1 MALVSTAAWA
11 TVTFDSSTG
20 VGFVGKGDVQ
30 VPFGW
35 NNAKA
40 QQQANNVTFNY
51 DSTSTYDVTI
61 EFSTGN
67 PDHPKSIEDHV
78 VTQEKSSTVAASV
91 ASDPRKTGQYT
102 GWNLRGFGVT
112 TTTGDAVPTVGD
124 SCPNGDLGDCVVTA
138 VTPVSSTGGLY
149 VSDSVTGNGPT
160 QIY

>member
-11 TVTFDSSTG
+11 TVTFNPSTG
-20 VGFVGKGDVQ
+20 IGFVGKGDVQ

-40 QQQANNVTFNY
+40 QQQANNVTFEYN
-51 DSTSTYDVTI
+51 STSSYDVTI

-67 PDHPKSIEDHV
+67 PDHPKSIGTHT
-78 VTQEKSSTVAASV
+78 VTQDKSTTVASSI

-102 GWNLRGFGVT
+102 GWNLRGNVT
-112 TTTGDAVPTVGD
+112 TTTSGDAVPSVGD

-149 VSDSVTGNGPT
+149 VSDSVTGDGPT